1 MVLLVGM
8 VCAVVYT
15 LEANSH
21 LAESQLLV
29 HMHRAKVEDDDF
41 QKNKFQM
48 NALSNWT
55 AGWLS
60 SHSMIECHD
69 LLNSLTPDLKS
80 SLFFHAEFSFTK
92 ASII

>member
-41 QKNKFQM
+41 QKQVPDEC
-48 NALSNWT
+48 ALQLDSRL
-55 AGWLS
+55 AVK
-60 SHSMIECHD
+60 
-69 LLNSLTPDLKS
+69 P
-80 SLFFHAEFSFTK
+80 
-92 ASII
+92 